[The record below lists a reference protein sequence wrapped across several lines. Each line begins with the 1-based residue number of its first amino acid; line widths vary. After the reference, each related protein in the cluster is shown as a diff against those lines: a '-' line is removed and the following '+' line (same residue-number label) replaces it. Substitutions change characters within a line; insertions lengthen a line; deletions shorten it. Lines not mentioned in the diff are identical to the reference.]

1 MTKNSKGN
9 MCMYSNCGYL
19 NNSEIAIS
27 EEHQPLVI
35 SSCGTYRLA
44 TLQEFPTLRPN
55 GRIDYQLIYIAS
67 GNAHFFFDGTE
78 HILSAGT
85 MVLYRPKERQEYIY
99 YRDDHPEVYWVHF
112 TGTDVENLLQNYNL
126 NTQNHIL
133 NTGTSPSYEQLF
145 RRMIQELQLCRPH
158 FENVLTLQFQEL
170 LIAISRHTNF
180 HALDNAFARK
190 EVEFA
195 VHYFNENYNQ
205 EIIMKDYA
213 ASRHMS
219 VSWFSRNFKRY
230 HNMTPLNYLMNIRIS
245 NAKTLLENTSYNITE
260 ISSIVG
266 YNNPLYFSRLFHKHE
281 GISPREYRLQK
292 TN

>member
-1 MTKNSKGN
+1 MYRNAAYLGQAHEDIVDTSK
-9 MCMYSNCGYL
+9 
-19 NNSEIAIS
+19 
-27 EEHQPLVI
+27 PLIITAAGHRKVNVSHI
-35 SSCGTYRLA
+35 VT
-44 TLQEFPTLRPN
+44 TLRPD
-55 GRIDYQLIYIAS
+55 GRNDYQLIYIAS

-230 HNMTPLNYLMNIRIS
+230 YNMTPLNYLMNIRIS